1 MDFIKKVLRATET
14 KRQQK
19 TEIVEEY
26 KELEQVP
33 PAPGNA
39 WGQHD
44 AMVSLGLC
52 EAGKFWKLLKISKDI
67 SMRNF
72 SFSKKQ

>member
-1 MDFIKKVLRATET
+1 MDFIKKVLRATEM
-14 KRQQK
+14 KRQQE

-33 PAPGNA
+33 PAPGNVQ
-39 WGQHD
+39 GQHD

-52 EAGKFWKLLKISKDI
+52 EVSRKHEAKN
-67 SMRNF
+67 R
-72 SFSKKQ
+72 

>member
-52 EAGKFWKLLKISKDI
+52 EAARSHAAKN
-67 SMRNF
+67 R
-72 SFSKKQ
+72 

>member
-44 AMVSLGLC
+44 AMVSHGLC
-52 EAGKFWKLLKISKDI
+52 EEAK
-67 SMRNF
+67 RNEA
-72 SFSKKQ
+72 KNR

>member
-14 KRQQK
+14 KRLQE

-33 PAPGNA
+33 GNA

-44 AMVSLGLC
+44 AMVSHGLC
-52 EAGKFWKLLKISKDI
+52 EAARKHP
-67 SMRNF
+67 RQNR
-72 SFSKKQ
+72 

>member
-14 KRQQK
+14 KRQK
-19 TEIVEEY
+19 ETEIVEEY

-44 AMVSLGLC
+44 AMVSHGLC
-52 EAGKFWKLLKISKDI
+52 EAARSHEAKN
-67 SMRNF
+67 R
-72 SFSKKQ
+72 

>member
-14 KRQQK
+14 KRQQE

-52 EAGKFWKLLKISKDI
+52 EAAV
-67 SMRNF
+67 RNVA
-72 SFSKKQ
+72 KNR